1 MEEEFYCSI
10 KLVSGEEI
18 FSLVCPTHEENGTFL
33 ILDNPVLIE
42 CIESKK
48 GNLIGYKVKPWM
60 NIPDDEM
67 FVINIDK
74 IITMTE
80 VTTPKTIDMYKRYL
94 SKSNSAVMDRQ
105 MGLISKVDEARVF
118 LENIY
123 NSK

>member
-18 FSLVCPTHEENGTFL
+18 FSLVCATHEENGTFL

-42 CIESKK
+42 CIESRK

-67 FVINIDK
+67 FVISIDK

-80 VTTPKTIDMYKRYL
+80 ITSSKTIDMYKRYL
-94 SKSNSAVMDRQ
+94 SKSNFAVIDRQ

-123 NSK
+123 NLK

>member
-10 KLVSGEEI
+10 KLITGEEI

-60 NIPDDEM
+60 SIPDDEM
-67 FVINIDK
+67 FIISMDK
-74 IITMTE
+74 VITMTE
-80 VTTPKTIDMYKRYL
+80 ITSSKTIDMYKRYL

-123 NSK
+123 NLK

>member
-10 KLVSGEEI
+10 KLISGEEI
-18 FSLVCPTHEENGTFL
+18 FSLVCPSYEENNTFL

-42 CIESKK
+42 PIESKR

-60 NIPDDEM
+60 NIPNDEM
-67 FVINIDK
+67 FIINVNK
-74 IITMTE
+74 VITMTE
-80 VTTPKTIDMYKRYL
+80 VKDDNVIHIYKKYL
-94 SKSNSAVMDRQ
+94 NKSTSSSIDRQ
-105 MGLISKVDEARVF
+105 MGLISKVDEARVL